1 MWKAIRHH
9 LGLQQTNGVISW
21 CEINEE
27 ATMYKKKIDGLT
39 VGTHKSWA
47 PSLLTLL
54 TAH

>member
-1 MWKAIRHH
+1 M
-9 LGLQQTNGVISW
+9 NGVISW

-27 ATMYKKKIDGLT
+27 ATMSKKKIDGHK
-39 VGTHKSWA
+39 VGTHKSGA